1 MREWQKKLFFQF
13 PFRYRRCF
21 LLHLKIGSIVRHYI
35 ERVFISTATA
45 HSIQNYSLIFE
56 MEARAVKCHRNPFQK
71 LTKHTM
77 KLRIVLYRH
86 RCCRRREN
94 VRIIA
99 RESEPTYSG
108 NRFSMTFF
116 LSIPLTAFRSVMMP
130 GLSCVSVFVSNT
142 TRTPDGESWQRL
154 ILFSS
159 LSSAYLPA
167 FHLFAIQIASPA
179 SVMLLERKKKLPSGD
194 GESYDGGDFGSGL
207 CSTQCDTSFT
217 SP

>member
-1 MREWQKKLFFQF
+1 MSSKPVPEIDQAHHEAPDCSLSTQVLSSPRKCKNHR
-13 PFRYRRCF
+13 P
-21 LLHLKIGSIVRHYI
+21 G
-35 ERVFISTATA
+35 ERANVFWKPVF
-45 HSIQNYSLIFE
+45 NDF
-56 MEARAVKCHRNPFQK
+56 
-71 LTKHTM
+71 
-77 KLRIVLYRH
+77 
-86 RCCRRREN
+86 
-94 VRIIA
+94 
-99 RESEPTYSG
+99 
-108 NRFSMTFF
+108 FF

-217 SP
+217 SPWWLFARAEMKQVRMIRVHIQFSIDFNKRRWRSNGFWFVYNLNRHIIYEWGN